1 MSWLSSHDLEQHVN
15 SGVGAEEHDPY
26 DVGKQ
31 WLEMKDSSVPFW
43 EVEVEI
49 ACQTSLET
57 QF

>member
-57 QF
+57 